1 MEILSTLFAFLLLLG
16 FSAARPYVS
25 SSTTTTT
32 TTCTTKLKT
41 TTTSTTTKCTTTAS
55 VKKYK
60 STTSSKSK
68 AGGYHTKSTS
78 ASSKPVGY
86 HAKSTSTSKAG
97 GYAPKSSSTSSK
109 AGGYQ
114 PKSTTTSSKAQYYG
128 DNTSSTT
135 LTTSTSKAAYPE
147 ESSTSTTT
155 SASSTSSETSTS
167 ATTSDVTTTAS
178 ATTTSSDSSST
189 STSAASTTTT
199 SASSTSTASTTSTT
213 STVSTTS
220 SVSSSSSSSSSTTA
234 SVTTTTSSSITTTSS
249 SVTTTSSSTTTASST
264 TTTVA
269 CQAVPTAGVGKRGLA
284 YNYAAVTDLFTT
296 TTCPATSG
304 TSKVTWAYN
313 WYSAPQDP
321 RLQEAPRDLNPF
333 VQFVPMLWSAHPD
346 LTSVWFDNV
355 AAAKEQGWTEILAFN
370 EPDLCV
376 EGAGASCMT
385 VEEAVEAY
393 RTYISPLKAQ
403 GFRLGGPAVTS
414 SETGKAWIRS
424 FLQQCTGCN
433 IDFIPIHW
441 YGSPAQYGE
450 FFSYLYEFY
459 YGVVA
464 QQYPLWITEYGLTS
478 GTADVVERFML
489 DTMYEMDTQATFV
502 EKYAWY
508 MAGAPGVF
516 PGNLVSGNALSDFG
530 KIYDKQPGR
539 RPSP

>member
-25 SSTTTTT
+25 SSSSTTT
-32 TTCTTKLKT
+32 TTCTTKLRT
-41 TTTSTTTKCTTTAS
+41 TTTRSTTTKCSTTAS

-60 STTSSKSK
+60 STTSSVPK
-68 AGGYHTKSTS
+68 AGGYHTKSATT
-78 ASSKPVGY
+78 SSKAGGY
-86 HAKSTSTSKAG
+86 HPKSTSTSKAG
-97 GYAPKSSSTSSK
+97 GYAPKSSTTPSK
-109 AGGYQ
+109 AGGYL
-114 PKSTTTSSKAQYYG
+114 PKTTTTSSNAQYYG
-128 DNTSSTT
+128 DKTSITT
-135 LTTSTSKAAYPE
+135 LTTSTSKAVYPDE
-147 ESSTSTTT
+147 TSTSTTK
-155 SASSTSSETSTS
+155 SASSTSTSSETSTS
-167 ATTSDVTTTAS
+167 ATSSDVTTSTAS
-178 ATTTSSDSSST
+178 STTSSVGST
-189 STSAASTTTT
+189 S
-199 SASSTSTASTTSTT
+199 SASSTSTVSSTYSVSTTSST

-220 SVSSSSSSSSSTTA
+220 SASFSTSSSTTA
-234 SVTTTTSSSITTTSS
+234 SITTTTSSSITT
-249 SVTTTSSSTTTASST
+249 SSSTSITSST
-264 TTTVA
+264 TTTAA
-269 CQAVPTAGVGKRGLA
+269 CKAIPTAGVGKRGLA
-284 YNYAAVTDLFTT
+284 YNYAAVTDLFAT

-304 TSKVTWAYN
+304 TSKVTWTYN

-321 RLQEAPRDLNPF
+321 RLQETPRDLNPF

-414 SETGKAWIRS
+414 SDTGKAWIRS

-464 QQYPLWITEYGLTS
+464 EQYPIWVTEYGLTS
-478 GTADVVERFML
+478 GTADVVEKFMF

-516 PGNLVSGNALSDFG
+516 PGNLVSGSALSDFG
-530 KIYDKQPGR
+530 KIYDKAPGR
-539 RPSP
+539 RPPPP